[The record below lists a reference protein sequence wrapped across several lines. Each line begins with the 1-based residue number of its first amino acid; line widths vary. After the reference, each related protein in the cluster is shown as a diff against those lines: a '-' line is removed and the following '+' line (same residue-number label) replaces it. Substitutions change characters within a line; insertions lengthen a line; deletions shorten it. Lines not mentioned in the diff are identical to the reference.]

1 MKKQTL
7 LVVKRHEFNRDVVET
22 CYNTPGDLAIYDKQ
36 PEDFKPDTTSLVG
49 IFSNNNHRDVYLS
62 DKGINFKGDS
72 SDSDDYGS
80 YTRYLHISGY
90 YHTVNQRQLS
100 TTVIK
105 GKQYAEYDNIFIE
118 IDQILSQKSKIQEQE
133 EGLSK

>member
-22 CYNTPGDLAIYDKQ
+22 CYNTPGDLAIYNKQ

-49 IFSNNNHRDVYLS
+49 IFSDNNHREIYLS
-62 DKGINFKGDS
+62 DKSINFKGDS

-80 YTRYLHISGY
+80 YTRYLHISGH
-90 YHTVNQRQLS
+90 YHTATEKQLS
-100 TTVIK
+100 TIIIK
-105 GKQYAEYDNIFIE
+105 GKQYAEYDNIYINYSYFINCCFNYGNNKKE
-118 IDQILSQKSKIQEQE
+118 RCF
-133 EGLSK
+133 